1 MSDVIEICSVQ
12 VTIGN
17 ESIFVIRINWTPDK
31 AVLPPFDTVLFD
43 ALTRFWVNDCV
54 FLVGDF

>member
-1 MSDVIEICSVQ
+1 MQ

-31 AVLPPFDTVLFD
+31 AVLPQFDTVLFD